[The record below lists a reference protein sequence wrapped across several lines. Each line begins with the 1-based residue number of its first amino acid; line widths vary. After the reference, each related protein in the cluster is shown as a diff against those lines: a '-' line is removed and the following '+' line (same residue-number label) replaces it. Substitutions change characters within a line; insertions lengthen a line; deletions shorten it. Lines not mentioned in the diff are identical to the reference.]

1 MSGPLHLE
9 FVMSGA
15 KHTQLPESL
24 VEIAVAGRS
33 NVGKSSLL
41 NAIAN
46 RKSLAKTSKTPGA
59 TRLLNVYELQPEG
72 SGKWVVD
79 LPGFGYAKASK
90 ADQKRW
96 AQMIEN
102 YLIERENL
110 EQVLLL
116 VDGEVGP
123 TALDLQSLEWF
134 LHIGLEVQIVATKQD
149 KVKPSKLGARKQ
161 DLAKKCGVDPKE
173 VWWVSAAKG
182 NGIPELRAEIHA
194 LLEYVHQ
201 HEEIIYVEDDQDYS
215 QGDPGGESE

>member
-1 MSGPLHLE
+1 
-9 FVMSGA
+9 MSGA